1 MSAART
7 PYPPGD
13 DASSWEAVW
22 RRGRRYRPL
31 DLAETE
37 SLRGHLGTGRGRPAL
52 DIGCGEGALTALLA
66 RLGYRAVGIDCAPT
80 AVTDA
85 RARHPAADIRLF
97 DFDADDAA
105 RLPHP
110 AFAVITC
117 RLVYRWAAGKPALL
131 SRVRRLLAPGGVFWV
146 VTSVHDPAQ
155 GRARSW
161 DAETSEVELLTAGW
175 SKVQVS
181 PLGPSL
187 RCYALRP

>member
-1 MSAART
+1 MAAGPALSSPR
-7 PYPPGD
+7 PGGDRVPEGAPRHRPRPPRAGH
-13 DASSWEAVW
+13 
-22 RRGRRYRPL
+22 R
-31 DLAETE
+31 
-37 SLRGHLGTGRGRPAL
+37 LRGGRAH
-52 DIGCGEGALTALLA
+52 ALLA

-97 DFDADDAA
+97 DFDSDDAA

>member
-1 MSAART
+1 MSGART
-7 PYPPGD
+7 PYPARGGT
-13 DASSWEAVW
+13 SYWEAAW
-22 RRGRRYRPL
+22 QQGRRYRPL
-31 DLAETE
+31 DTAETE
-37 SLRGHLGTGRGRPAL
+37 ALRGHLGTGRGRPAL
-52 DIGCGEGALTALLA
+52 DIGCGEGALTALLD

-117 RLVYRWAAGKPALL
+117 RLVYRWAADKPAFL
-131 SRVRRLLAPGGVFWV
+131 SGVRRLLAPGGVFWV

-155 GRARSW
+155 EPARSW
-161 DAETSEVELLTAGW
+161 DAEASDVELLTSGW
-175 SKVQVS
+175 SKAQVHA
-181 PLGPSL
+181 LGPSL